1 MKKDYL
7 ITKVSDQK
15 DKKYTYCKKLELD
28 DCNIPT
34 EEEVRSLISL
44 EKDKSVV
51 LIMGENKITILS
63 FKVEG
68 KLIKNFK
75 KVYEENWKDE
85 KIKDFSC
92 FANESTI
99 IDIIKLKKLIDLKNI
114 ALMSSENK
122 KIESESDFIVNIRS
136 RK

>member
-15 DKKYTYCKKLELD
+15 DKKYTYCKELELD

-34 EEEVRSLISL
+34 EEEVHNLMSL
-44 EKDKSVV
+44 EKNKSVV
-51 LIMGENKITILS
+51 LITGEEKITILS
-63 FKVEG
+63 FKAES
-68 KLIKNFK
+68 KLIRNFK
-75 KVYEENWKDE
+75 KEYEENWKDE
-85 KIKDFSC
+85 KIKNFSC
-92 FANESTI
+92 FAKKSTI

-114 ALMSSENK
+114 ALMSSKNK
-122 KIESESDFIVNIRS
+122 EIESESDFIVNIRS